1 MAFNVKIENFGKL
14 ANHEIRIDRFTVFAG
29 PNNSGKSFVSK
40 LLYSIFEAMR
50 ANHAE
55 KYLFASI
62 ERVEFDLRWQY
73 WNKLFFNEDSRE
85 PELELE
91 FEKLKSLV
99 TQRPLGNL
107 GELDATVS
115 DLVAQTDSILEL
127 ATRIK
132 ESRGEAEIGIQKI
145 TEFTKSLTGLK
156 DELTQLDSKTII
168 DRGRA
173 YELNRN
179 FIRNFQVS
187 RVSQLRSQKKQS
199 FVVDVEN
206 IGIFEFS
213 ENKFKLNL
221 RNGWSDQLRQYS
233 SVIYLESPIYLKLMS
248 ALEYGNANS
257 QHLFGRTRISGVPGY
272 FYDLVDALR
281 FEFTG
286 DVVFPELLNKLTSKE
301 IMGGRIAIS
310 DNGDMSFQENG
321 SRFSLPVT
329 ATGIANLG
337 MLALLIERK
346 VLDENS
352 FLFIDEPEAHLHPAW
367 QVIMAETLFEL
378 SRLGVHV
385 VIATHSVDILKWLEV
400 HVKQLPDQEK
410 HIALNQ
416 FPVTDTVA
424 GDDFDIRLA
433 DIKQKLTKPFA
444 DLYLKGI

>member
-14 ANHEIRIDRFTVFAG
+14 ADHEIRIDRFTVFAG

-50 ANHAE
+50 ANHAK
-55 KYLFASI
+55 KYLLASI
-62 ERVEFDLRWQY
+62 ERVEFDLAWPI
-73 WNKLFFNEDSRE
+73 WESEFLDENSRG

-115 DLVAQTDSILEL
+115 DIVVQIDRILEV

-132 ESRGEAEIGIQKI
+132 ESRGKTEFGIQKI
-145 TEFTKSLTGLK
+145 TEFTESLIDLK
-156 DELTQLDSKTII
+156 EELTQLDPETII

-173 YELNRN
+173 SELNRN
-179 FIRNFQVS
+179 FVRNFQVS

-199 FVVDVEN
+199 FVIDIEN
-206 IGIFEFS
+206 VGMFEFT

-221 RNGWSDQLRQYS
+221 RNGWSAQLRQYS

-248 ALEYGNANS
+248 ALEYGKSNS
-257 QHLFGRTRISGVPGY
+257 QHLFGRSRISGVPGY
-272 FYDLVDALR
+272 FYDLVDALK

-286 DVVFPELLNKLTSKE
+286 DVAFPELLNKLTSKE

-310 DNGDMSFQENG
+310 ENGDMTFQENG

-367 QVIMAETLFEL
+367 QVIMAESLFEL

-400 HVKQLPDQEK
+400 QVKEFPDQAN

-416 FPVTDTVA
+416 FPVTDSVT